1 MIRKNRIYQKLEAEL
16 SPLHLEVKDESSLHD
31 GHAGSRPE
39 GETHYRVIISG
50 GKLDGLSRVASH
62 RIINEVLKDEFASGM
77 HALAIECR
85 A

>member
-1 MIRKNRIYQKLEAEL
+1 MRTDRIYEKLQSKL
-16 SPLHLEVKDESSLHD
+16 LPFHLEVKDESSLHD

-50 GKLDGLSRVASH
+50 GKLDGLSRVACH
-62 RIINEVLKDEFASGM
+62 RIINEALKDEFASGM